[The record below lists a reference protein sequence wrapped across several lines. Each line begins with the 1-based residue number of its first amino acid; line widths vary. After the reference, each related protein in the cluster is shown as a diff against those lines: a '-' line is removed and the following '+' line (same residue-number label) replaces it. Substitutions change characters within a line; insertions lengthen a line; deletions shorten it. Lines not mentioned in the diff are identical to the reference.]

1 MDRTKTLPS
10 HTCLSFSKK
19 KVKMQGSGLYHYLT
33 QHNRHVPSVGPQR
46 QSRAA
51 HRRRNP
57 EMIHRYGCRCA
68 TLSGRARAFVLS
80 RRSLIWERWD
90 HMDEGGHRPHSAC
103 TKKTQEGREC
113 SRIHSHTSA
122 QGLAPMLCVKAGT
135 AASGLLA
142 LGKANPSSRQGDQE
156 HHPCQRAAGKL
167 QSLPQRLQAYRKAS
181 TASLWTR
188 DPQISLGTKH
198 NKPPG
203 VSLAALHSRNHKHIC
218 PKDGK
223 ETTFPLLS
231 CLNCKRPLLS
241 QTALLFCSFFLC
253 LSHVWDSKFEDGRVE
268 SEAHPSTSG
277 THSKEQARG
286 RAKS

>member
-1 MDRTKTLPS
+1 
-10 HTCLSFSKK
+10 
-19 KVKMQGSGLYHYLT
+19 
-33 QHNRHVPSVGPQR
+33 
-46 QSRAA
+46 
-51 HRRRNP
+51 
-57 EMIHRYGCRCA
+57 
-68 TLSGRARAFVLS
+68 
-80 RRSLIWERWD
+80 
-90 HMDEGGHRPHSAC
+90 
-103 TKKTQEGREC
+103 
-113 SRIHSHTSA
+113 
-122 QGLAPMLCVKAGT
+122 MLCVKAGT